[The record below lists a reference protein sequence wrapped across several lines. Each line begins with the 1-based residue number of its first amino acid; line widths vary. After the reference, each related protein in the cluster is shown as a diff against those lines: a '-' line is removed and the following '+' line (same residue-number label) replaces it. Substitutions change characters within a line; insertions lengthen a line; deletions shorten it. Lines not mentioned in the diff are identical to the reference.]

1 MTNATFSFSFAFST
15 REEYLANR
23 AAWKANYKALSIAQR
38 EAKQELKTAFRA
50 HDYAT
55 ANPLIRLIASN
66 KNVAGDLINGLG
78 LAKMEAQRQYLAA
91 HAEKSAVA

>member
-1 MTNATFSFSFAFST
+1 MTKATFSFSFSFST

-38 EAKQELKTAFRA
+38 EAKQGLKTAFRA

-66 KNVAGDLINGLG
+66 KNLASDLITGLG
-78 LAKMEAQRQYLAA
+78 FAKIEAQRQYLAA